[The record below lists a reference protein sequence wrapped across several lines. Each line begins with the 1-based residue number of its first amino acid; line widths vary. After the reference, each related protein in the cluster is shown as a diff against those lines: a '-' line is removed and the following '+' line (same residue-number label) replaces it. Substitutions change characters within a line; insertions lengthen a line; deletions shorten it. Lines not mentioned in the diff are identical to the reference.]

1 MSICLTGL
9 SIIKNVLLDV
19 GVRGALPNYNL
30 NLNEQSKFNTKVES
44 KSVGGSL
51 NVCQRII

>member
-1 MSICLTGL
+1 MTICLTGL